1 MFDEFL
7 AKATELWSAETP
19 FVVAIVIS
27 YEPPVSGKPG
37 DKAIIQPDGS
47 VWGWIGGG
55 CVQPL
60 IVREAVKAIE
70 EKTPRVVKIT
80 PLPVSGTEPGIVSYT
95 MSCHGGGGLVV
106 YIEPVLPKSRIL
118 IFGSSPVAQSLSKLS
133 KETGYAVSVVAS
145 EASREKFSAMDFIGR
160 ESDLSKVGSRR
171 AQYVVVATQG
181 EEDEEALQAAL
192 RMDVSYIS
200 FVASQAKWRKIMNRL
215 EEKGVPKS
223 MLSRVK
229 APAGL
234 NIGTSSPA
242 EIAVSILA
250 EIIQAKKFGPA
261 CGEHDRGIEEN
272 APSRTATDPVCGMAV
287 DMDDLG
293 DTSEYNGK
301 QFYFCCSACKQSF
314 DRQPQRYT
322 SVIVEKTVSND
333 REPDNVSSHSR

>member
-7 AKATELWSAETP
+7 TKATELWSAETP

-27 YEPPVSGKPG
+27 YEPPVSGRPG

-70 EKTPRVVKIT
+70 ETTPRIVRIT
-80 PLPVSGTEPGIVSYT
+80 PLAVPGTEPGIVTYT

-106 YIEPVLPKSRIL
+106 YIEPVLPKSRVL
-118 IFGSSPVAQSLSKLS
+118 VFGSSPVAQSLSKLC
-133 KETGYAVSVVAS
+133 KETGYAVSVVAP
-145 EASREKFSAMDFIGR
+145 EASREKFPEMDFIAR
-160 ESDLSKVGSRR
+160 EGNLTKLRSTR
-171 AQYVVVATQG
+171 AKYVVVATQG
-181 EEDEEALQAAL
+181 EYDEEALQEAL
-192 RMDVSYIS
+192 RTSASYIS
-200 FVASQAKWRKIMNRL
+200 FVASQAKSRKIMNQL
-215 EEKGVPKS
+215 AEQGVPIS
-223 MLSRVK
+223 ELSRVK

-250 EIIQAKKFGPA
+250 EIILTKKVGSRH
-261 CGEHDRGIEEN
+261 GEGDPRTEES
-272 APSRTATDPVCGMAV
+272 APLRAAIDPVCGMTV
-287 DMDDLG
+287 DVDEPG

-301 QFYFCCSACKQSF
+301 LFYFCCSACKQSF
-314 DRQPQRYT
+314 DRQPKRYAG
-322 SVIVEKTVSND
+322 SILERVVSQD
-333 REPDNVSSHSR
+333 REPKNAPSHSR